1 MKTTI
6 TSVLKDLKESNLL
19 LESGVRIPPGTK
31 KARILHHDDYDG
43 IWSAIAIGLQLRKQ
57 GITDI
62 VTDLLHDSDTHTDQ
76 SDKLS
81 KKRPGEV
88 LVVVDFDRFKDP
100 QAADSVIDIH
110 TDHHSSER
118 DLEKERGSSHR
129 SVGKTSFASDALHI
143 SSTKA
148 MGFIDGTDLAIITGI
163 DSAKFDGNVETNITL
178 QRELAKNDGAQN
190 KKMRLAIITSS
201 ILGQLIRSKKSRN
214 PGAIQSIIQ
223 ELIEQ
228 PSVINAYRIVKKY
241 VSLQNEQ
248 VELIRAFKGKKS
260 GEIDWK
266 AIEEY
271 NEKVSP
277 VMRIGIRYNEKGE
290 PIGIKKSPRTGT
302 QAASSDEEISKKNM
316 KEIEQ
321 NFERDEK
328 GNLKLR
334 AEVPGILLN
343 KYKYLDAISPIP
355 KKVRSNFWTKA
366 KIELGDKNMS
376 AVAKRVAE
384 LDVEYRKK
392 NNIPQDPTILK
403 VADNIVVSTHFATNR
418 YEAYLDKTVATLIRD
433 FGEFYQVSMA
443 PEYEQRF
450 REAAA
455 AKGVDFK
462 PEEIDLVEL
471 GKKSLQ
477 FAKDKVLTFDNVK
490 RKMPFFSDDDVTKVF
505 SKIEDAFKQTYEKS
519 GGHASITNIDLKPIY
534 QATVNSQSDIIKRI
548 DKLESAEAKERLKEL
563 RKRSAALVK
572 GFRSLM
578 EEYKQEALSLFVK
591 AIQGRINRTKN
602 ELVNTIKQR
611 SI

>member
-6 TSVLKDLKESNLL
+6 NNVLKNLKQSNLL
-19 LESGVRIPPGTK
+19 LESGVRVPPGTK

-57 GITDI
+57 GISDI
-62 VTDLLHDSDTHTDQ
+62 VTDLLHDSDTHADQ
-76 SDKLS
+76 SDRLS
-81 KKRPGEV
+81 EKRPGEV
-88 LVVVDFDRFKDP
+88 LVVVDFDRFKDS

-110 TDHHSSER
+110 TDHHNSER
-118 DLEKERGSSHR
+118 DLESERGSSHR
-129 SVGKTSFASDALHI
+129 AVGKTSFASDTLHI
-143 SSTKA
+143 ASTKA
-148 MGFIDGTDLAIITGI
+148 MGFIDRTDLAIITGI
-163 DSAKFDGNVETNITL
+163 DSAKFNGNVETNITL

-214 PGAIQSIIQ
+214 PGAVQSIIK
-223 ELIEQ
+223 ELIDQ
-228 PSVINAYRIVKKY
+228 PSVINAYRIVKKH

-260 GEIDWK
+260 GQIDWK

-271 NEKVSP
+271 NEKVVP
-277 VMRIGIRYNEKGE
+277 NMRIGIRYNEKGE
-290 PIGIKKSPRTGT
+290 PVGIKKSPRTGT
-302 QAASSDEEISKKNM
+302 QSASSDENISKKNI

-321 NFERDEK
+321 NFDRDEK
-328 GNLKLR
+328 GNLKLK

-450 REAAA
+450 KEAAA

-462 PEEIDLVEL
+462 PEEINLVDL

-477 FAKDKVLTFDNVK
+477 FAKDKVLTFENVK
-490 RKMPFFSDDDVTKVF
+490 RKMPFFSDDDVNKVF

-534 QATVNSQSDIIKRI
+534 QATVNSQSSIIKRI
-548 DKLESAEAKERLKEL
+548 DKLESAEAKERLREL
-563 RKRSAALVK
+563 RKRSATLVK
-572 GFRSLM
+572 GFKSLM
-578 EEYKQEALSLFVK
+578 EEYKQEALILFVK
-591 AIQGRINRTKN
+591 AVQGRINKTKN
-602 ELVNTIKQR
+602 ELVDTIRQR
-611 SI
+611 SV